1 MPEQEQRGRVLKN
14 QPLVTQQLLTP
25 YQSQYY
31 AWLLTR
37 RAASDTVESLAPTL
51 VDSQVDLNPHQ
62 VEAALFACTNP
73 LSRGVILAD
82 EVGLGKTIE
91 AGLVISQRWAERR
104 RRLLIIVPANLRKQW
119 HQELQDKFNL
129 QSLILEAKN
138 YNTILS
144 QENQNPFL
152 MPGFS
157 QTGPVI
163 CSYQFAKA
171 KAADIKDINW
181 DLVVLD
187 EAHRLR
193 NVYKTSNVIAKTIKE
208 ALAHVHSKVLLTAT
222 PLQNSLLEL
231 YGLVSMIDDRVFGD
245 LDSFRAQFTQPN
257 PIQKNKEQA
266 FAALR
271 SRIAPICK
279 RTLRRQVQQYVPYTA
294 RRAIVEEF
302 TPSTEER
309 ELSALVADYLRR
321 PNLKALPDGQ
331 RQLISLVLWKLLAS
345 STHAIAGALETM
357 AKRLQ
362 GVLDEDEKLPTNI
375 PDLAEALIDDYES
388 LDEVAEER
396 ANEWNAPES
405 GNEPSLMHERD
416 VVAQEIEELRHFK
429 SLATNIR
436 DNAKGRALLTAL
448 TRAFAELERLGAP
461 KKAIIFTE
469 SRRTQDYLL
478 SLLAQSQYAGHDG
491 KGIVLF
497 NGTNSDARAQAFY
510 KDWLV
515 RHKGTDKI
523 SGSRTADTRAALVEH
538 FQERGTVM
546 IATEAGAEGINLQ
559 FCSLVIN
566 YDLPWN
572 PQRIEQ
578 RIGRCHR
585 YGQKF
590 DVVVVNFV
598 DRSNEAD
605 ARVYE
610 LLAQKFQL
618 FEGVFGASDEVLG
631 AIGSGVDFE
640 RRIADIYQN
649 CRDPEAIK
657 HSFEQLQLDLSG
669 EINEAMVKTRQL
681 LLENFDEEVQDK
693 LRIRADDASRARN
706 RYERMLME
714 LTRAE
719 LHDHAEFD
727 DDGFRLLHSP
737 CADLEGIAPDSIP
750 LIPLGRYELPRRSGD
765 SHLYR
770 IGHPLA
776 AWVTQQAINRQL
788 PAHLPTERLVFDYDG
803 NKTQVSTLKA
813 HRGQTGWLTVSL
825 ITVDALGQ
833 QEQHLIVA
841 ATTAQGVLLAEDDP
855 EKLLRLPAHISPSP
869 LAGEGW
875 GEGAALAALSGNQA
889 ARKTTLL
896 REINQRN
903 LGYFE
908 QEVEKLDAW
917 ADDLKLGL
925 EQEIKGIDVEI
936 KEVRRT
942 AAISPTLEEKLSHQK
957 RQREL
962 ETKRSK
968 LRREL
973 FARQDEVEAQR
984 NDLITQLE
992 VQLQQQ
998 VEEQTLFTIEWELK

>member
-1 MPEQEQRGRVLKN
+1 MTEPPKLAAHQCL
-14 QPLVTQQLLTP
+14 
-25 YQSQYY
+25 YY

-37 RAASDTVESLAPTL
+37 RQAGDSVESLATTL

-62 VEAALFACTNP
+62 VEAALFACANP

-104 RRLLIIVPANLRKQW
+104 RRILIIVPANLRKQW

-129 QSLILEAKN
+129 QGVLLEAKSF
-138 YNTILS
+138 NTLRK
-144 QENQNPFL
+144 QDHRNPFQ
-152 MPGFS
+152 GA
-157 QTGPVI
+157 TGPII

-171 KAADIKDINW
+171 KAEEIKAVDW

-193 NVYKTSNVIAKTIKE
+193 NVYKTSNVIAKTLKE

-245 LDSFRAQFTQPN
+245 IDSFRSQFTAQPR
-257 PIQKNKEQA
+257 EQA

-271 SRIAPICK
+271 IRLATVCK

-294 RRAIVEEF
+294 RRAMVEEF

-309 ELSALVADYLRR
+309 ELSNLVADYLRR
-321 PNLKALPDGQ
+321 PNLKALPEGQ

-357 AKRLQ
+357 AKRLE
-362 GVLDEDEKLPTNI
+362 GELEASPDG
-375 PDLAEALIDDYES
+375 PDLAEVLDDDYES
-388 LDEVAEER
+388 LDETAEEWDGGGATASASPADQR
-396 ANEWNAPES
+396 DAIA
-405 GNEPSLMHERD
+405 HEI
-416 VVAQEIEELRHFK
+416 AELRHFK
-429 SLATNIR
+429 TLATNIR
-436 DNAKGRALLTAL
+436 ENAKGTALLMAL
-448 TRAFAELERLGAP
+448 DNAFAELGRLGAA

-469 SRRTQDYLL
+469 SKRTQEYLL
-478 SLLAQSQYAGHDG
+478 SLLEKTPYGE
-491 KGIVLF
+491 GIVLF
-497 NGTNSDARAQAFY
+497 NGTNSDARAQAVY
-510 KDWLV
+510 ADWLK
-515 RHKGTDKI
+515 RHQGTDRI
-523 SGSRTADTRAALVEH
+523 TGSRTADTRAALVEH
-538 FQERGTVM
+538 FKESGTVM

-559 FCSLVIN
+559 FCSLVVN
-566 YDLPWN
+566 FDLPWN

-610 LLAQKFQL
+610 LLDQKFQL

-640 RRIADIYQN
+640 RRIAEIYQN
-649 CRDPEAIK
+649 CRDPEEIK
-657 HSFEQLQLDLSG
+657 TSFEQLQRDLSG
-669 EINEAMVKTRQL
+669 EINEAMVKTRQI

-693 LRIRADDASRARN
+693 LRMSAEASRAARGK
-706 RYERMLME
+706 YERMLLD

-719 LHDHAEFD
+719 LAEYADFD
-727 DDGFRLLHSP
+727 EDGFVLRQVPAAEISGV
-737 CADLEGIAPDSIP
+737 E
-750 LIPLGRYELPRRSGD
+750 LGRYELPRRSGEA
-765 SHLYR
+765 HLYR
-770 IGHPLA
+770 VGHPLA
-776 AWVTQQAINRQL
+776 EWVTGKAKSRR
-788 PAHLPTERLVFDYDG
+788 LPTAKLLFDYG
-803 NKTQVSTLKA
+803 AYGTQISTLKNY
-813 HRGQTGWLTVSL
+813 RGKSGWLTASL
-825 ITVDALGQ
+825 VTVEALGNLE
-833 QEQHLIVA
+833 EQIVVA
-841 ATTAQGVLLAEDDP
+841 AVTADGSPLAEDDP
-855 EKLLRLPAHISPSP
+855 EKMLRLHAR
-869 LAGEGW
+869 LAGP
-875 GEGAALAALSGNQA
+875 GERDELPSALADDLLSRRMGI
-889 ARKTTLL
+889 L

-908 QEVEKLDAW
+908 QEVQKLDAW
-917 ADDLKLGL
+917 ADDLKLGI
-925 EQEIKGIDVEI
+925 EQEIKEIDRQI

-942 AAISPTLEEKLSHQK
+942 AASAPTLEEKLSWQK
-957 RQREL
+957 KQREL
-962 ETKRSK
+962 ESTRTK

-973 FARQDEVEAQR
+973 FNKQDEIEAQR
-984 NDLITQLE
+984 NDIISQLE
-992 VQLQQQ
+992 GQLKQQ
-998 VEEQTLFTIEWELK
+998 VNEQPLFCIQWELI

>member
-1 MPEQEQRGRVLKN
+1 M
-14 QPLVTQQLLTP
+14 TQQLLTP

-37 RAASDTVESLAPTL
+37 RAASNTVESLASTL

-138 YNTILS
+138 YNAIVK

-152 MPGFS
+152 MPGLP
-157 QTGPVI
+157 QIGPVI

-257 PIQKNKEQA
+257 REQA

-362 GVLDEDEKLPTNI
+362 GVLDDTLII
-375 PDLAEALIDDYES
+375 PDLAEALIDNYES

-396 ANEWNAPES
+396 ADEWNDQDSGSAP
-405 GNEPSLMHERD
+405 PLMRERD
-416 VVAQEIEELRHFK
+416 AVAQEIEELRHFK

-436 DNAKGRALLTAL
+436 DNAKGKALLTAL
-448 TRAFAELERLGAP
+448 ERAFAELERLGAP

-469 SRRTQDYLL
+469 SRRTQEYLL
-478 SLLAQSQYAGHDG
+478 SLLADTHYGE
-491 KGIVLF
+491 GIVLF
-497 NGTNSDARAQAFY
+497 NGTNSDARAQAVY

-523 SGSRTADTRAALVEH
+523 SGSKTADTRAALVEH

-657 HSFEQLQLDLSG
+657 SSFEQLQLDLSG

-693 LRIRADDASRARN
+693 LRIRADDASCARN
-706 RYERMLME
+706 RYERMLMD

-719 LHDHAEFD
+719 LGQYHNCAEFD
-727 DDGFRLLHSP
+727 ADGFRLLHSP
-737 CADLEGIAPDSIP
+737 CANLEGIAPDS
-750 LIPLGRYELPRRSGD
+750 IPLGRYELPRRSGD

-776 AWVTQQAINRQL
+776 AWVIQQAISRQL
-788 PAHLPTERLVFDYDG
+788 PAQLPTERLVFDYDG
-803 NKTQVSTLKA
+803 YGTQVSTLKA

-825 ITVDALGQ
+825 ISVDALGQ

-841 ATTAQGVLLAEDDP
+841 ATTAQGVVLAEDDP
-855 EKLLRLPAHISPSP
+855 EKLLRLPAKIAVHQKA
-869 LAGEGW
+869 AGLFSATDGT
-875 GEGAALAALSGNQA
+875 LAADMAS
-889 ARKTTLL
+889 RKVQVL

-925 EQEIKGIDVEI
+925 EQEIKAIDTEI

-942 AAISPTLEEKLSHQK
+942 AAMSPTLEEKLSHQK
-957 RQREL
+957 RQREC
-962 ETKRSK
+962 ESKRSK

-973 FARQDEVEAQR
+973 FARQDEIESER
-984 NDLITQLE
+984 NGLIEKLE
-992 VQLQQQ
+992 TQLQQQ
-998 VEEQTLFTIEWELK
+998 VQEQTLFTLEWELT

>member
-1 MPEQEQRGRVLKN
+1 MDN
-14 QPLVTQQLLTP
+14 QYVLTP
-25 YQSQYY
+25 HQSQYL

-37 RAASDTVESLAPTL
+37 RAASNTVESLASTL

-62 VEAALFACTNP
+62 VEAALFACANP

-104 RRLLIIVPANLRKQW
+104 RRILIIVPANLRKQW

-129 QSLILEAKN
+129 QGVLLEAKSFN
-138 YNTILS
+138 AFHK
-144 QENQNPFL
+144 QGRPNPFQ
-152 MPGFS
+152 GGS
-157 QTGPVI
+157 GPVI

-171 KAADIKDINW
+171 KAAEIKAVDW

-193 NVYKTSNVIAKTIKE
+193 NVYKTSNVIAKTLKE

-245 LDSFRAQFTQPN
+245 IDSFRSQFTAQPR
-257 PIQKNKEQA
+257 EQA
-266 FAALR
+266 FTALR
-271 SRIAPICK
+271 ARLATVCK

-309 ELSALVADYLRR
+309 ELSTLVAEYLRR
-321 PNLKALPDGQ
+321 PNLKALPEGQ

-357 AKRLQ
+357 AKRLE
-362 GVLDEDEKLPTNI
+362 GELDESAEIL
-375 PDLAEALIDDYES
+375 DLAEALDDDYES
-388 LDEVAEER
+388 LDETAD
-396 ANEWNAPES
+396 EWEGLNTSTASATP
-405 GNEPSLMHERD
+405 NHRD
-416 VVAQEIEELRHFK
+416 AVTQEIAELRHFK
-429 SLATNIR
+429 TLATNIR
-436 DNAKGRALLTAL
+436 ENAKGTALLTAL
-448 TRAFAELERLGAP
+448 DKAFAELGRPGAA

-469 SRRTQDYLL
+469 SKRTQEYLL
-478 SLLAQSQYAGHDG
+478 SLLADTPYGE
-491 KGIVLF
+491 GIVLF
-497 NGTNSDARAQAFY
+497 NGTNSDARARAVY
-510 KDWLV
+510 ADWFK
-515 RHKGTDKI
+515 RHAGTDRI
-523 SGSRTADTRAALVEH
+523 TGSRTADTRAALVEH
-538 FQERGTVM
+538 FKERGKVM

-566 YDLPWN
+566 FDLPWN

-585 YGQKF
+585 YGQKH

-610 LLAQKFQL
+610 LLDQKFQL

-640 RRIADIYQN
+640 RRIAEIYQN
-649 CRDPEAIK
+649 CRDPEEIK
-657 HSFEQLQLDLSG
+657 ASFEQLQRDLSG
-669 EINEAMVKTRQL
+669 EINEAMVKTRQI

-693 LRIRADDASRARN
+693 LRVRAEDSRAARSK
-706 RYERMLME
+706 YERMLLD

-719 LHDHAEFD
+719 LAAHATFD
-727 DDGFRLLHSP
+727 DDGFVLQQLPSS
-737 CADLEGIAPDSIP
+737 AISGVE
-750 LIPLGRYELPRRSGD
+750 LGRYELPRRSGD
-765 SHLYR
+765 AHLYR

-776 AWVTQQAINRQL
+776 EWVTSQAKSRAL
-788 PAHLPTERLVFDYDG
+788 PIAKLVFDYG
-803 NKTQVSTLKA
+803 AYGTQISTLKNY
-813 HRGQTGWLTVSL
+813 RGMSGWLKVSL
-825 ITVDALGQ
+825 VSVQALGNL
-833 QEQHLIVA
+833 EERLVVA
-841 ATTAQGVLLAEDDP
+841 AVTNEGDSLAEDDP
-855 EKLLRLPAHISPSP
+855 EKILRLPANVAVLCDGDAPPPP
-869 LAGEGW
+869 LAED
-875 GEGAALAALSGNQA
+875 LLSRRQSI
-889 ARKTTLL
+889 LQ
-896 REINQRN
+896 EINQRN

-908 QEVEKLDAW
+908 QEVQKLDAW
-917 ADDLKLGL
+917 ADDLKLGI
-925 EQEIKGIDVEI
+925 EQEIKEIDRQI
-936 KEVRRT
+936 KEVRR
-942 AAISPTLEEKLSHQK
+942 AAASAPTLEEKLSWQK
-957 RQREL
+957 KQREL
-962 ETKRSK
+962 EGTRTK

-973 FARQDEVEAQR
+973 FKKQDEIEAQR
-984 NDLITQLE
+984 NDIINQLE
-992 VQLQQQ
+992 GQLKQQ
-998 VEEQTLFTIEWELK
+998 VNEQPLFCIQWELI

>member
-1 MPEQEQRGRVLKN
+1 MNP
-14 QPLVTQQLLTP
+14 QPMLTQ
-25 YQSQYY
+25 YQGQYF
-31 AWLLTR
+31 AWLLSR
-37 RAASDTVESLAPTL
+37 RTAGDSVEALASTL
-51 VDSQVDLNPHQ
+51 VDAEVDLNPHQ
-62 VEAALFACTNP
+62 VDAALFAIRNP

-104 RRLLIIVPANLRKQW
+104 RRVLIIVPANLRKQW
-119 HQELQDKFNL
+119 HQELQDKFGL
-129 QSLILEAKN
+129 QGRILEAKS
-138 YNTILS
+138 YNALRS
-144 QENQNPFL
+144 QHRQNPFL
-152 MPGFS
+152 IAN
-157 QTGPVI
+157 GPII

-171 KAADIKDINW
+171 KADDIKVIEW

-193 NVYKTSNVIAKTIKE
+193 NVYKVNNVIARTLKD
-208 ALAHVHSKVLLTAT
+208 ALGRVHSKVLLTAT

-245 LDSFRAQFTQPN
+245 MDSFRAQFTAQGKAP
-257 PIQKNKEQA
+257 A
-266 FAALR
+266 YGGLR
-271 SRIAPICK
+271 DRLAPVCK
-279 RTLRRQVQQYVPYTA
+279 RTLRKQVQPYVSYTA
-294 RRAIVEEF
+294 RKAIVQEF
-302 TPSTEER
+302 TPSDEEQ
-309 ELSALVADYLRR
+309 ELSRLVADYLRR
-321 PNLKALPDGQ
+321 PKLKALPDGQ

-362 GVLDEDEKLPTNI
+362 GVLDDLGDT
-375 PDLAEALIDDYES
+375 PDLAEVLDADYES
-388 LDEVAEER
+388 LQETAEE
-396 ANEWNAPES
+396 WNGQPES
-405 GNEPSLMHERD
+405 IKPSINDQHAAIAR
-416 VVAQEIEELRHFK
+416 EIAELRYFRM
-429 SLATNIR
+429 LATNIR
-436 DNAKGRALLTAL
+436 ENAKGKALLIAL

-461 KKAIIFTE
+461 RKAIIFTE

-478 SLLAQSQYAGHDG
+478 SLLAESDYAGTQG
-491 KGIVLF
+491 EAIVLF
-497 NGTNSDARAQAFY
+497 NGTNSQPEAQAIY
-510 KDWLV
+510 KDWLK
-515 RHKGTDKI
+515 RHEGTDRV
-523 SGSRTADTRAALVEH
+523 SGSKAADTRAALVEH
-538 FQERGTVM
+538 FQERGTIM

-610 LLAQKFQL
+610 LLAEKFQL

-640 RRIADIYQN
+640 RRIAEIYQH
-649 CRDPEAIK
+649 CREPDEIQA
-657 HSFEQLQLDLSG
+657 SFEQLQRDLSG
-669 EINEAMVKTRQL
+669 EITEAMVKTRQI

-693 LRIRADDASRARN
+693 LRIRAEDSLAARSK
-706 RYERMLME
+706 YERMLMD

-719 LHDHAEFD
+719 LDGSAVFD
-727 DDGFRLLHSP
+727 GDGFVLQRQP
-737 CADLEGIAPDSIP
+737 QGREPGDLAGVA
-750 LIPLGRYELPRRSGD
+750 LGRYELPRRGGEA
-765 SHLYR
+765 HVYR

-776 AWVTQQAINRQL
+776 TWVIEQARNRQL
-788 PAHLPTERLVFDYDG
+788 PAARLIFDYEAYG
-803 NKTQVSTLKA
+803 KRQSTLEPY
-813 HRGQTGWLTVSL
+813 RGKTGWLTLRMISVE
-825 ITVDALGQ
+825 ALGG
-833 QEQHLIVA
+833 QEQHLLA
-841 ATTAQGVLLAEDDP
+841 AASTADGETLAEDDP
-855 EKLLRLPAHISPSP
+855 DKLLRLPAQARPAPRAEEKPSERESL
-869 LAGEGW
+869 LAVDVEI
-875 GEGAALAALSGNQA
+875 
-889 ARKTTLL
+889 RKSTLL
-896 REINQRN
+896 RDINQRN

-908 QEVEKLDAW
+908 QEVQKLDAW

-925 EQEIKGIDVEI
+925 EQEIKEIDREI

-942 AAISPTLEEKLSHQK
+942 AATSPTLEEKLAYQK

-962 ETKRSK
+962 EGKRGK

-973 FARQDEVEAQR
+973 FIRQDEVEAQR
-984 NDLITQLE
+984 NDLISQLE
-992 VQLQQQ
+992 TQLQQQ
-998 VEEQTLFTIEWELK
+998 VEERTLFTVEWELT

>member
-1 MPEQEQRGRVLKN
+1 MTTQ
-14 QPLVTQQLLTP
+14 QPLTP
-25 YQSQYY
+25 HQSQYI

-37 RAASDTVESLAPTL
+37 RAAGDSVESLASTL

-62 VEAALFACTNP
+62 VEAALFACRNP

-104 RRLLIIVPANLRKQW
+104 RRILIIVPANLRKQW

-129 QSLILEAKN
+129 QGLILEAKS
-138 YNTILS
+138 YNAIRK
-144 QENQNPFL
+144 QERQNPFL
-152 MPGFS
+152 MAS
-157 QTGPVI
+157 GPVI

-171 KAADIKDINW
+171 KADDIKDIEW

-193 NVYKTSNVIAKTIKE
+193 NVYKTSNVIAKTLKE
-208 ALAHVHSKVLLTAT
+208 ALERVHSKVLLTAT

-245 LDSFRAQFTQPN
+245 IDSFRAQFTSQGRN
-257 PIQKNKEQA
+257 QA
-266 FAALR
+266 FGSLR
-271 SRIAPICK
+271 ERLAPVCK
-279 RTLRRQVQQYVPYTA
+279 RTLRKQVQPYVSYTA
-294 RRAIVEEF
+294 RKAIVEEF
-302 TPSTEER
+302 TPSSEEQ
-309 ELSALVADYLRR
+309 ELSRLVADYLRR
-321 PNLKALPDGQ
+321 PNLKALPEGQ

-362 GVLDEDEKLPTNI
+362 GVLDEAPEVVDLTEELDE
-375 PDLAEALIDDYES
+375 DYES
-388 LDEVAEER
+388 LDETAD
-396 ANEWNAPES
+396 EWSEQEADAVVRNRD
-405 GNEPSLMHERD
+405 ERD
-416 VVAQEIEELRHFK
+416 ALSHEIDELRHFK
-429 SLATNIR
+429 QLATNIR
-436 DNAKGRALLTAL
+436 DNAKGKALLTAL
-448 TRAFAELERLGAP
+448 DRAFAELDRLGAA

-469 SRRTQDYLL
+469 SKRTQEYLL
-478 SLLAQSQYAGHDG
+478 SQLANTPYGD
-491 KGIVLF
+491 GIVLF
-497 NGTNSDARAQAFY
+497 NGTNSDARAQAIY
-510 KDWLV
+510 KDWIK
-515 RHKGTDKI
+515 RHEGTDHI
-523 SGSRTADTRAALVEH
+523 TGSKTADTRAALVEH
-538 FQERGTVM
+538 FKERGTVM

-640 RRIADIYQN
+640 RRIAEIYQD
-649 CRDPEAIK
+649 CSKPEEIK
-657 HSFEQLQLDLSG
+657 ARFEQLRLDLSG
-669 EINEAMVKTRQL
+669 EISVAMVKTRQI
-681 LLENFDEEVQDK
+681 LLENFDEEVQEK
-693 LRIRADDASRARN
+693 LRVRAEDSRNTRSK
-706 RYERMLME
+706 YERMLMD

-719 LHDHAEFD
+719 LGDCAAFD
-727 DDGFRLLHSP
+727 DEGFNLLRAPAAIASSGL
-737 CADLEGIAPDSIP
+737 AGIEP
-750 LIPLGRYELPRRSGD
+750 GRYELPRRSGNA
-765 SHLYR
+765 HLYR
-770 IGHPLA
+770 VSHPLA
-776 AWVTQQAINRQL
+776 LWVASQAKTRQL
-788 PAHLPTERLVFDYDG
+788 AAAKLVFDYDAYG
-803 NKTQVSTLKA
+803 NRISTLEPY
-813 HRGQTGWLTVSL
+813 RGKGGWLTLKL
-825 ITVDALGQ
+825 ISVDALGN
-833 QEQHLIVA
+833 QEQHLLVA
-841 ATTAQGVLLAEDDP
+841 ATTHDGTTLAEEDP
-855 EKLLRLPAHISPSP
+855 EKLLRLPAATQEPSLFNAADSTL
-869 LAGEGW
+869 LADVET
-875 GEGAALAALSGNQA
+875 
-889 ARKTTLL
+889 RKLTLL
-896 REINQRN
+896 RDINQRN

-908 QEVEKLDAW
+908 QEVQKLDAW

-925 EQEIKGIDVEI
+925 EQQIKEIDREI

-942 AAISPTLEEKLSHQK
+942 AATSPTLEEKLSWQK
-957 RQREL
+957 KQREL
-962 ETKRSK
+962 EGKRTK

-973 FARQDEVEAQR
+973 FNRQDEVEAQR
-984 NDLITQLE
+984 NDLISQLE
-992 VQLQQQ
+992 VQLQQH
-998 VEEQTLFTIEWELK
+998 VDEQTLFTVEWELV

>member
-1 MPEQEQRGRVLKN
+1 MAILTEHQR
-14 QPLVTQQLLTP
+14 
-25 YQSQYY
+25 QYY

-37 RAASDTVESLAPTL
+37 RASGDSVESLASTL

-62 VEAALFACTNP
+62 VDAALFACRNP

-129 QSLILEAKN
+129 QGLILETKS
-138 YNTILS
+138 YNALRK
-144 QENQNPFL
+144 QGVGNPFV
-152 MPGFS
+152 FAS
-157 QTGPVI
+157 GPVI

-171 KAADIKDINW
+171 KAKDVKAIAW

-193 NVYKTSNVIAKTIKE
+193 NVYKNNNVIGKTLKD

-245 LDSFRAQFTQPN
+245 IDSFRAQFVNTER
-257 PIQKNKEQA
+257 EQA
-266 FAALR
+266 FGGLR
-271 SRIAPICK
+271 QRLGSVCK

-294 RRAIVEEF
+294 RRAIVQEF
-302 TPSTEER
+302 TPSQEER
-309 ELSALVADYLRR
+309 ELSGLVAEYLRR
-321 PNLKALPDGQ
+321 PNLNALPEGQ

-345 STHAIAGALETM
+345 STHAIAGALDTM
-357 AKRLQ
+357 ARRLQ
-362 GVLDEDEKLPTNI
+362 GNLDKASEVIDLTQTLDEDYEGL
-375 PDLAEALIDDYES
+375 DELAEES
-388 LDEVAEER
+388 EKELESEEVVTLTA
-396 ANEWNAPES
+396 
-405 GNEPSLMHERD
+405 GERD
-416 VVAQEIEELRHFK
+416 AIAAEIAELQRFK
-429 SLATNIR
+429 NLATSIR
-436 DNAKGRALLTAL
+436 ENAKGKALLIAL
-448 TRAFAELERLGAP
+448 ERAFAELERLGAAR
-461 KKAIIFTE
+461 KAIIFTE
-469 SRRTQDYLL
+469 SRRTQDYLM
-478 SLLAQSQYAGHDG
+478 SLLADTPYGD
-491 KGIVLF
+491 GIVLF
-497 NGTNSDARAQAFY
+497 NGTNTDATAQRIY
-510 KDWLV
+510 KDWLQ
-515 RHKGTDKI
+515 RYA
-523 SGSRTADTRAALVEH
+523 GSDRITGSKTADTRAALVEH
-538 FQERGTVM
+538 FKERGTIM

-585 YGQKF
+585 YGQKH

-610 LLAQKFQL
+610 LLAEKFQL

-631 AIGSGVDFE
+631 SIGSGVDFE

-649 CRDPEAIK
+649 CRDPEEIRR
-657 HSFEQLQLDLSG
+657 SFEQLQLQLSG
-669 EINEAMVKTRQL
+669 EISEAMVKTRQV

-693 LRIRADDASRARN
+693 LRIRAEDSSATRN
-706 RYERMLME
+706 RFERLLLD

-719 LHDHAEFD
+719 LDDHADFD
-727 DDGFRLLHSP
+727 GDSFELHRLPAGSV
-737 CADLEGIAPDSIP
+737 EGIA
-750 LIPLGRYELPRRSGD
+750 LGRYELPRRAGE

-776 AWVTQQAINRQL
+776 AWVIDQAKSRSLDQ
-788 PAHLPTERLVFDYDG
+788 PSAARLVFDYAAYG
-803 NKTQVSTLKA
+803 TRISTLEPL
-813 HRGQTGWLTVSL
+813 RGQCGRLTLKLFSVE
-825 ITVDALGQ
+825 ALGKL
-833 QEQHLIVA
+833 EQHLVVSA
-841 ATTAQGVLLAEDDP
+841 VTADGQALPEDDP
-855 EKLLRLPAHISPSP
+855 EKLLRLPGHLEQSESAATGSVG
-869 LAGEGW
+869 LASDLEQRK
-875 GEGAALAALSGNQA
+875 NQ
-889 ARKTTLL
+889 LL

-903 LGYFE
+903 MGYFE
-908 QEVEKLDAW
+908 QEVAKLDAW

-925 EQEIKGIDVEI
+925 EQEIKAIDGEI
-936 KEVRRT
+936 KELRRIAAT
-942 AAISPTLEEKLSHQK
+942 AATLEEKLGYQK
-957 RQREL
+957 LQREL
-962 ETKRSK
+962 EGKRSK

-973 FARQDEVEAQR
+973 FARQDEIEEERNALIDQLEAQ
-984 NDLITQLE
+984 LKQH
-992 VQLQQQ
+992 V
-998 VEEQTLFTIEWELK
+998 VEQTLFTVEWELL